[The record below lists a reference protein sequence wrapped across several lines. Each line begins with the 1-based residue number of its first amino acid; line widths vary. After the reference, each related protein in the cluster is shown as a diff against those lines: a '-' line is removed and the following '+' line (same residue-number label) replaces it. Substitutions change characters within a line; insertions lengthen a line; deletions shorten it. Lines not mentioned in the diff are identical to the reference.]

1 MTEVPVI
8 DFTPFRGG
16 TSAGKA
22 AVAAAIRGACETIGF
37 FYLSGHGIAQ
47 SRIDAVFAASM
58 RFFALPLDER
68 LKVKLTPQQN
78 RGYQPLGS
86 RMYGDKADAPD
97 LE

>member
-1 MTEVPVI
+1 MNKETLVVNPIQALPGSLTEVPVI

-58 RFFALPLDER
+58 RFFALPLFC
-68 LKVKLTPQQN
+68 PC
-78 RGYQPLGS
+78 RGQPWQ
-86 RMYGDKADAPD
+86 RR
-97 LE
+97 